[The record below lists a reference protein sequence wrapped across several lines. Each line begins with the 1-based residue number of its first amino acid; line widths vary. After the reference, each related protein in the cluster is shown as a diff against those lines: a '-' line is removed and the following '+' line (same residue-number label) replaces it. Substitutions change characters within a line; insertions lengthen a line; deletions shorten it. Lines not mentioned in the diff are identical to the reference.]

1 MTEFDSIKNGCF
13 EFLLNPK
20 VDNPSFPVKVY
31 SMNVEGIISPSSNT
45 DIAEKDFVRIMYEET
60 CINDSDWFD
69 YGKEYCKIRDNLIT
83 YFKHKD
89 DKPKDIFYSPTK
101 DIFYTPTIIYSP
113 DKNKIRNSNA
123 VTPDLTC
130 INMPSQYRKN
140 CGALNR
146 FSYCDH
152 IHTEEWYEIWEIKKM
167 NEYDYNNKCVE
178 LSKSN
183 FILLF
188 GKERLCDLKKNVE
201 KIIDEINQPQSPVIH
216 PLVVQA
222 YATNRDLKLSS
233 KSPYRCSFEDL
244 LEKNKIEEGDKKIK
258 EERLKLSPTYEWRM
272 ISGDNRIPQ
281 IIVLCSNIV
290 LSQEEYNSIMCDV
303 KRKKS
308 FIASIENQKKRQELR
323 NNIKAEEK
331 RKRQQEEE
339 RRKRIENERR
349 FNTNNAH
356 NRDKEISYNEEY
368 NTYIVN
374 NQTYDNIRFVIKS
387 LFPRFDTLK
396 QAQEISQLKGIS
408 VNDVQ
413 NEWKEKSKKTQTTEK
428 KFMEQVEKFYQKG
441 YFDSNPN
448 INLFAGFSNN
458 VHIWPYRT
466 KWSIYDEYLHIA
478 GTIDMVC
485 GSPESLVVYKL
496 TTRDHLVSNGAAI
509 KNNDDGR
516 TALSPIEHL
525 SDTLYYQFSL
535 ELGFFKYIL
544 EKRYNMNVSE
554 LRLGVF
560 NESQVKPYIFRIPY
574 LEKEVISIIDS
585 RNDVIY

>member
-188 GKERLCDLKKNVE
+188 G
-201 KIIDEINQPQSPVIH
+201 
-216 PLVVQA
+216 
-222 YATNRDLKLSS
+222 
-233 KSPYRCSFEDL
+233 
-244 LEKNKIEEGDKKIK
+244 
-258 EERLKLSPTYEWRM
+258 
-272 ISGDNRIPQ
+272 
-281 IIVLCSNIV
+281 
-290 LSQEEYNSIMCDV
+290 
-303 KRKKS
+303 
-308 FIASIENQKKRQELR
+308 
-323 NNIKAEEK
+323 
-331 RKRQQEEE
+331 
-339 RRKRIENERR
+339 
-349 FNTNNAH
+349 
-356 NRDKEISYNEEY
+356 
-368 NTYIVN
+368 
-374 NQTYDNIRFVIKS
+374 
-387 LFPRFDTLK
+387 
-396 QAQEISQLKGIS
+396 
-408 VNDVQ
+408 
-413 NEWKEKSKKTQTTEK
+413 
-428 KFMEQVEKFYQKG
+428 
-441 YFDSNPN
+441 
-448 INLFAGFSNN
+448 
-458 VHIWPYRT
+458 
-466 KWSIYDEYLHIA
+466 
-478 GTIDMVC
+478 
-485 GSPESLVVYKL
+485 
-496 TTRDHLVSNGAAI
+496 
-509 KNNDDGR
+509 
-516 TALSPIEHL
+516 
-525 SDTLYYQFSL
+525 
-535 ELGFFKYIL
+535 
-544 EKRYNMNVSE
+544 
-554 LRLGVF
+554 
-560 NESQVKPYIFRIPY
+560 
-574 LEKEVISIIDS
+574 
-585 RNDVIY
+585 